1 MFPDFHRDL
10 IRELAVNQVQRN
22 LILSGGFDGN
32 VFVTDIEK
40 LLTDMRRNERR
51 SENSLYACR
60 FASVLR
66 CRLGLLQLTRL
77 CRDVVG
83 SVRWVPES
91 PVLASCTADIGMFH
105 LFDIRAGPAPQP
117 VSPNNYSGTQPVVF
131 NTGKA
136 ELFSHTY
143 LSPTYAS
150 AKSAEWSLTRCRRVL
165 LGYGDGTVQLLDL
178 RYRAMYA
185 SSSCRLCVLTLP
197 DRTAS
202 FRDPRV
208 QLVGDF
214 KSSRDGRLLAVTGHP
229 GYAIQLHA
237 SRLC

>member
-60 FASVLR
+60 CASSPMLPGVPSADR
-66 CRLGLLQLTRL
+66 R

-143 LSPTYAS
+143 LSPTYGS
-150 AKSAEWSLTRCRRVL
+150 AMS
-165 LGYGDGTVQLLDL
+165 
-178 RYRAMYA
+178 
-185 SSSCRLCVLTLP
+185 
-197 DRTAS
+197 
-202 FRDPRV
+202 
-208 QLVGDF
+208 
-214 KSSRDGRLLAVTGHP
+214 
-229 GYAIQLHA
+229 
-237 SRLC
+237 